1 MNSFGITNLVIISK
15 IAFNSY
21 IILKEGGGLKYGSV
35 RESTESQITQD
46 NQISHFN
53 KTFYYN
59 LGEGEG
65 VGEMRGGD
73 KVSVCMG
80 KYGEKSSF
88 IFRET
93 NFRQVSN
100 SCILHSSFHN

>member
-1 MNSFGITNLVIISK
+1 M
-15 IAFNSY
+15 
-21 IILKEGGGLKYGSV
+21 KYGSV

-65 VGEMRGGD
+65 VGEKIREGGGRGEMNEIRHQFG
-73 KVSVCMG
+73 G
-80 KYGEKSSF
+80 
-88 IFRET
+88 R
-93 NFRQVSN
+93 
-100 SCILHSSFHN
+100 